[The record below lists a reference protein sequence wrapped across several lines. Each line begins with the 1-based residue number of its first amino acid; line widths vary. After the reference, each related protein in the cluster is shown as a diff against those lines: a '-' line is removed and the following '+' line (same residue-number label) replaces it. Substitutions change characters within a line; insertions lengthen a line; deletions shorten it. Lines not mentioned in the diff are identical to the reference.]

1 MKHESPASPG
11 RSTIATAFAFTFVL
25 VVALATTPVIYA
37 QSVGGGISVF
47 VPWDMFEGQT
57 GSISF
62 ETSAETSLGLGPFL
76 SFPLGV
82 AYNQVYGAS
91 ASGTLRHDDSDLKTS
106 GPWFY
111 TDSLLPYLLAKV
123 TLPAGPLYFEF
134 FGGGALNWN
143 ASVRPFHDRIAKDLR
158 DAGAFGAKTGSVAIT
173 DLTVNSGVGY
183 GWVAGASAGVTI
195 DQISVGVTA
204 AYRHIYHE
212 ITIEG
217 EYFRPN
223 GPVSEFDTSDSDF
236 AVENLTMI
244 MNGLSI
250 GINGSFAM

>member
-1 MKHESPASPG
+1 MKRKQTPSA
-11 RSTIATAFAFTFVL
+11 VL
-25 VVALATTPVIYA
+25 AAVVFVVAATVSVAPVTS

-76 SFPLGV
+76 SFPIGV

-91 ASGTLRHDDSDLKTS
+91 VSGTLQDDDSALKTS

-123 TLPAGPLYFEF
+123 TIPAGPLYFEL

-143 ASVRPFHDRIAKDLR
+143 ASVRPFHDRIARDLR
-158 DAGAFGAKTGSVAIT
+158 DAGAFGAKTGTVAVT

-183 GWVAGASAGVTI
+183 GWVAGASAGVRI
-195 DQISVGVTA
+195 DQISVGISAT
-204 AYRHIYHE
+204 YRHIYHE

-223 GPVSEFDTSDSDF
+223 GPVGEFDTSDDDF

-250 GINGSFAM
+250 GING